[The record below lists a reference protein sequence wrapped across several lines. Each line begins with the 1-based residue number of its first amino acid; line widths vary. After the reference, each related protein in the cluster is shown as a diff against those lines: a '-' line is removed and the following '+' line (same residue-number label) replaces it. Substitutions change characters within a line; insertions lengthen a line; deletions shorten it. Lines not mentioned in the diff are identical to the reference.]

1 MEIGPVEGALI
12 QLASHL
18 EALKLR
24 WALIGGLAVSALAEP
39 RTTGDVDVVISVAGD
54 HEAEEA
60 VLNLRARSY
69 QIHSALEHVIGRM
82 STVRLLAPGT
92 ARPKILVD
100 LLFASSGI
108 ENEIVALAEP
118 FEVVPDL
125 TVPVARVGHLLALK
139 VLAARPERP
148 RDVEDALQL
157 LRVASVE
164 ELNLARESLDLIA
177 QRGYDR
183 GKDLHLELDKL
194 VDLAGEQSEP

>member
-39 RTTGDVDVVISVAGD
+39 RTTGDVDVVISVTGD
-54 HEAEEA
+54 QDAE
-60 VLNLRARSY
+60 RAILDLQARGY
-69 QIHSALEHVIGRM
+69 RIHSVLEHAAGRI

-92 ARPKILVD
+92 VRPGIIVD

-108 ENEIVALAEP
+108 EPEIAAVAEP
-118 FEVVPDL
+118 LEVVSGL
-125 TVPVARVGHLLALK
+125 KVPVARIGHLLALK
-139 VLAARPERP
+139 ILAAREARP
-148 RDVEDALQL
+148 QDVGDARQL
-157 LRVASVE
+157 LRVASAE
-164 ELNLARESLDLIA
+164 DLHLARESLELIR

-183 GKDLHLELDKL
+183 DKDLQGELARLLELAD
-194 VDLAGEQSEP
+194 EEP